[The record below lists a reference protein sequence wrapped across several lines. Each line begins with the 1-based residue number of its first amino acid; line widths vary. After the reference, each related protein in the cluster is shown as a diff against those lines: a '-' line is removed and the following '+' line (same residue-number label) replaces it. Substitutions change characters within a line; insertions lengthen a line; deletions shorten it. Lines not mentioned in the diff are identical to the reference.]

1 MSRVAVIGGGA
12 AGMLAAIAA
21 AEHGHQVQLFEK
33 KREAGEKKYILQER
47 DGAMLPTPVI
57 QRSCLQRLCTIPSF
71 FTAAFTALQTR
82 I

>member
-33 KREAGEKKYILQER
+33 NEKLGKKYILQER